1 MTLQIGK
8 GLYKNSIDQDNT
20 HPSKQKHSWRF
31 GFTCPISLEAFEV
44 LIKFITFG
52 IKAADLHGSNSSH
65 GNGHMEQSKKEK
77 QRKEKGLPAAVERAT
92 WSEGYF
98 KWEFQVKKRIIHCRE
113 WKPIRTSIAKAW

>member
-31 GFTCPISLEAFEV
+31 GFTRPISLEAFEV

-52 IKAADLHGSNSSH
+52 IKAADLHGSNSSN

-98 KWEFQVKKRIIHCRE
+98 KWENSKWRKGLSTAESESR
-113 WKPIRTSIAKAW
+113 